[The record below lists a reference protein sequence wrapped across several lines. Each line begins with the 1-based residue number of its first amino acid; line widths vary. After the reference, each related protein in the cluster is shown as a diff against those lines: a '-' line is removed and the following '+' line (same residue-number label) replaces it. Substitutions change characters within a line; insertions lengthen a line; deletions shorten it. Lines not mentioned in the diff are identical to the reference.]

1 MKLTAKVMDKK
12 IITTKENQKFYTIE
26 VYFKSGDRDGFVDK
40 LFVSAED
47 YEKIPVSTDI
57 SNNVGL
63 TQRGENLSLV
73 YIK

>member
-1 MKLTAKVMDKK
+1 MKFVAKVMDKK

-26 VYFKSGDRDGFVDK
+26 VYFKSGDRDGFINK
-40 LFVSAED
+40 MFVSAED
-47 YEKIPVSTDI
+47 YEKIPVSADI
-57 SNNVGL
+57 SNYVGL